1 MQIFNGAVKERLAR
15 FVITGL
21 MLSCAFSAGA
31 ALASQNHTAEDF
43 SSMPI
48 NIVEQGVK
56 PRVMINASQDHQLYF
71 KAFSD
76 YADLDGDGVTDTT
89 YKNSYNYYGYFDSY
103 KCYTYSN
110 NRFEPKSFTTDKY
123 CYDAGT
129 GVDSARA
136 ARLHPG

>member
-1 MQIFNGAVKERLAR
+1 MQIINGAVTKRLAR

-21 MLSCAFSAGA
+21 MLACSVSAGSV
-31 ALASQNHTAEDF
+31 LASQNHTADDF

-76 YADLDGDGVTDTT
+76 YADLDGDGVTETEVASLVKT
-89 YKNSYNYYGYFDSY
+89 AF
-103 KCYTYSN
+103 C
-110 NRFEPKSFTTDKY
+110 
-123 CYDAGT
+123 
-129 GVDSARA
+129 
-136 ARLHPG
+136 